1 VSAVALKRGQ
11 RPPAR
16 RKPAKRAAAPGLARR
31 MVAMLPVDPDQ
42 LRRLGARAL
51 VGGVVVAVLAGLWIA
66 GVPHQLAWSAGEA
79 IGRAGFT
86 VRQIE
91 VQGVERMAKLPV
103 YAAALDQPSSAMPL
117 IDLDAV
123 RARLLDQPWVK
134 DAQVSRRLPDTLAI
148 QITERE
154 PVALWQHGGVVHLID
169 REGVALQVV
178 DVDRYPKLP
187 LLVGPGANAQA
198 AALAAM
204 LAEVPVLRPE
214 VLDAVW
220 VGDRRWDLHFRT
232 GETLALPEGPERS
245 ARALRLFARLDAAT
259 GLLKRGFVRFDM
271 RLPDKMVVRV
281 SKEPGKEIVPLD
293 GTTKI

>member
-1 VSAVALKRGQ
+1 MSAMALKRGK

-16 RKPAKRAAAPGLARR
+16 KSRKRSAGPGLFKRALAL
-31 MVAMLPVDPDQ
+31 LPIDQ
-42 LRRLGARAL
+42 ELLRRIAARTL
-51 VGGVVVAVLAGLWIA
+51 VGGVVAAILAGLWIA
-66 GVPHQLAWSAGEA
+66 GVPHKLAWSAGEA

-91 VQGVERMAKLPV
+91 INGVDRMAKLPI
-103 YAAALDQPSSAMPL
+103 YAAALDQPSNAMPL

-154 PVALWQHGGVVHLID
+154 PVALWQNGGVVHLID
-169 REGVALQVV
+169 PDGVALQMV
-178 DVDRYPKLP
+178 DVERYPKLP
-187 LLVGPGANAQA
+187 LLVGPGANAQVG
-198 AALAAM
+198 ALAAM

-220 VGDRRWDLHFRT
+220 VGDRRFDLHFRT
-232 GETLALPEGPERS
+232 GETLALPEGQER
-245 ARALRLFARLDAAT
+245 ATRALRLFARLDAAT

>member
-1 VSAVALKRGQ
+1 MSAMALKRGK

-16 RKPAKRAAAPGLARR
+16 KSQKRAAGPGLFKRA
-31 MVAMLPVDPDQ
+31 VALLPIDQ
-42 LRRLGARAL
+42 DLLRRIAARTL
-51 VGGVVVAVLAGLWIA
+51 VGGVVAAVLAGLWIA
-66 GVPHQLAWSAGEA
+66 GVPHQIAWSAGEA

-91 VQGVERMAKLPV
+91 VHGVESMAKLPI
-103 YAAALDQPSSAMPL
+103 YAAPLDQPSHAMPL

-154 PVALWQHGGVVHLID
+154 PVALWQNGGVVHLVD
-169 REGVALQVV
+169 PDGVALQMV
-178 DVDRYPKLP
+178 DVERYPKLP
-187 LLVGPGANAQA
+187 LLVGPGANMQVG
-198 AALAAM
+198 ALAAM
-204 LAEVPVLRPE
+204 LAEVPTLRPE
-214 VLDAVW
+214 VLNAVW
-220 VGDRRWDLHFRT
+220 VGDRRFDLYFRS
-232 GETLALPEGPERS
+232 GETLALPEGQER
-245 ARALRLFARLDAAT
+245 ALRALRLFARLDAAT